1 MFRAKRSPDTI
12 MVGGEKIF
20 AREAFRFM
28 FTDTSPYSSPYR
40 AKDEFGQPYLAPSN
54 GGPTITFYDTEESY
68 RIFLDLGKSDQ
79 RSKSDFYWILHIS
92 YKNCSD
98 QGQFFADSRKVHEE
112 HTRLLYEEHTRLL
125 YMAWNDSV
133 RNPYV

>member
-1 MFRAKRSPDTI
+1 MFRSKRSPDTI

-28 FTDTSPYSSPYR
+28 FTDASPYR
-40 AKDEFGQPYLAPSN
+40 GKDKFGQPHLILAPRD
-54 GGPTITFYDTEESY
+54 GGPTITFYDTEEDY
-68 RIFLDLGKSDQ
+68 RIFLDLDKRTL

-92 YKNCSD
+92 YKNCND

-112 HTRLLYEEHTRLL
+112 HTRLLYL
-125 YMAWNDSV
+125 AWDSSV

>member
-1 MFRAKRSPDTI
+1 MFRSKRSPDTI

-28 FTDTSPYSSPYR
+28 FNDASPYTT
-40 AKDEFGQPYLAPSN
+40 KDKFGQSCINLAPSN
-54 GGPTITFYDTEESY
+54 GDPTITFYDTEESY
-68 RIFLDLGKSDQ
+68 RIFLDLDKKDL

-98 QGQFFADSRKVHEE
+98 QGQFFANSRMVH
-112 HTRLLYEEHTRLL
+112 RDHTRLL
-125 YMAWNDSV
+125 YMAWDSSI
-133 RNPYV
+133 RNPHV

>member
-28 FTDTSPYSSPYR
+28 FTDTYPYR
-40 AKDEFGQPYLAPSN
+40 AKDEFGQPYLILAPSN

-92 YKNCSD
+92 YKNCSV

-112 HTRLLYEEHTRLL
+112 HTRLLY
-125 YMAWNDSV
+125 MAWNDSV